1 MRRKAGLW
9 LLVIGLIVG
18 PGSLLAGRF
27 FSGHVVAGA
36 PLTFEAGTD
45 GGLRAR
51 FAFRLADSDLPAAVT
66 VQASARHGPALLPA
80 DPPVD
85 RWILRLMKDGSTLR
99 EQTMQLQSTLVE
111 SSPTLVFKEA
121 VLLDAGDGGGDYVL
135 EVVPQG
141 APRLALDAAR
151 AEVRAGVESADR
163 SWLVVGIAL
172 MAAGVALILFA

>member
-1 MRRKAGLW
+1 MRRKAGFW

-27 FSGHVVAGA
+27 FSGYVVADA
-36 PLTFEAGTD
+36 PLTFTAGAD
-45 GGLRAR
+45 GSPQAR
-51 FAFRLADSDLPAAVT
+51 FAFSLTDGELPAAVI
-66 VQASARHGPALLPA
+66 VEASVRHGPALLAA

-85 RWILRLMKDGSTLR
+85 RWTLRLMKDGSTLR
-99 EQTMQLQSTLVE
+99 EQTMLLQSTLVE

-121 VLLDAGDGGGDYVL
+121 VPLDAGDGGGDYVL

-151 AEVRAGVESADR
+151 AEVRAGVESVDR
-163 SWLVVGIAL
+163 SWLAVGIAL